1 MFVSFCAGIHSPMAA
16 RFWGMSSSHSEP
28 RTSHVPGLGN
38 QDPRDSQLRLVLVGK
53 TGAGKSS
60 TGNSILGKQVFRSG
74 ISSKSITKT
83 CEKGS
88 SQWNGKEVVVV
99 DTPGIFDTEVPDA
112 DTRREIARCVLLTSP
127 GPHALVLVV
136 PLGRYTPEEHK
147 ATKKIL
153 QMFGHRAR
161 RHMILLFTRKDE
173 LGASSFNDYLKEA
186 PQTIRELMGQ
196 FQDHYCQFSNRA
208 LGDEQALQRAQLLH
222 LVERVVREN
231 SGACYTS
238 PPFQRAEQE
247 IQKQIQEVQEHYR
260 AELERQKMKIQ
271 LEYEERIRSLEDE
284 LEQQRRRAQMEA
296 ELAERETACV
306 VRQYH
311 ARAEVESQPKILD
324 VILRALDILST
335 KIISHLLSR
344 LFP

>member
-1 MFVSFCAGIHSPMAA
+1 MAA
-16 RFWGMSSSHSEP
+16 QFWGTSSKPSEP
-28 RTSHVPGLGN
+28 STSHVPGLGN
-38 QDPRDSQLRLVLVGK
+38 QYPRDSQLRLVLVGK

-60 TGNSILGKQVFRSG
+60 TGNSILRKKVFRSG
-74 ISSKSITKT
+74 ISSKSITRT

-88 SQWNGKEVVVV
+88 CPWNGKEVVVV
-99 DTPGIFDTEVPDA
+99 DTPGVFDTEVPDA
-112 DTRREIARCVLLTSP
+112 DTHTEIARCVLLTSP

-147 ATKKIL
+147 ATQKIL
-153 QMFGHRAR
+153 QMFGGGAR

-173 LGASSFNDYLKEA
+173 LGGSSFYDYLKEA

-196 FQDHYCQFSNRA
+196 FQDHYCLFNNRA
-208 LGDEQALQRAQLLH
+208 LGDEQAAQRAQMLQ

-231 SGACYTS
+231 RGLCYTS
-238 PPFQRAEQE
+238 PPFQRAEEE
-247 IQKQIQEVQEHYR
+247 IQKQIRELQEHYR
-260 AELERQKMKIQ
+260 AELERQKVQIK

-284 LEQQRRRAQMEA
+284 LEQQRRRAQMEG
-296 ELAERETACV
+296 ELAERETACAL
-306 VRQYH
+306 RQRA
-311 ARAEVESQPKILD
+311 ARAQVESEPRVLD

-335 KIISHLLSR
+335 KIISHVLSR